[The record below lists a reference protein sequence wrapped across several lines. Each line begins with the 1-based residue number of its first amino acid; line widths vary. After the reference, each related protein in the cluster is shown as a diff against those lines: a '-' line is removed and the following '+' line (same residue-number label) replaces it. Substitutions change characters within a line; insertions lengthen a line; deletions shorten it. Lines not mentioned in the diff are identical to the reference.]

1 MDVLQFIRQMQEIY
15 GDELIKPASELPRP
29 QQALDREMFET
40 AFKDKKA
47 YGGKVTKR
55 KYGGNMSKPK
65 SKKITYKRGGGMI
78 GNKGLMYGYKSGG
91 QV

>member
-29 QQALDREMFET
+29 QQALDREMFEN

-47 YGGKVTKR
+47 DGGR
-55 KYGGNMSKPK
+55 IGFD
-65 SKKITYKRGGGMI
+65 GGGSPH
-78 GNKGLMYGYKSGG
+78 KD
-91 QV
+91 